1 MIRRFNRRQRIRAV
15 GSILIGIVAYLLAF
29 AFFYFVA
36 NRAASMLPP
45 GLPDCFESAASASI
59 LAIITV
65 SGWIRHRRNEAAD
78 LSVAVMWKG
87 DVDMPGAFVAQDRI
101 NQVSA
106 TAWML
111 SQLFLAGPQRILQ
124 AFDLW
129 RSCLP
134 VGTDLEQR
142 MLLLLRELRSRNQW
156 VPVESFQQHGE
167 ALAALIRTG
176 HVEFS
181 SIKGRLRASS

>member
-1 MIRRFNRRQRIRAV
+1 
-15 GSILIGIVAYLLAF
+15 
-29 AFFYFVA
+29 
-36 NRAASMLPP
+36 MLPP
-45 GLPDCFESAASASI
+45 GLPDWFESAASASI

-78 LSVAVMWKG
+78 LSDAVMWKG

>member
-1 MIRRFNRRQRIRAV
+1 MLRRFNRRQRIRAV

-45 GLPDCFESAASASI
+45 GLPDWFESAASASI

-78 LSVAVMWKG
+78 LSDAVMWKG

>member
-1 MIRRFNRRQRIRAV
+1 M
-15 GSILIGIVAYLLAF
+15 LLGIFAYLLAF
-29 AFFYFVA
+29 GFFHFVA

-45 GLPDCFESAASASI
+45 GLPWWFERAVSSSV
-59 LAIITV
+59 LAIISV
-65 SGWIRHRRNEAAD
+65 AGWIRHRRNEEAD
-78 LSVAVMWKG
+78 LSDAVMWKG
-87 DVDMPGAFVAQDRI
+87 DVDMPGAFVAQARI
-101 NQVSA
+101 NQISSSA
-106 TAWML
+106 WIL
-111 SQLFLAGPQRILQ
+111 SQLFLAGPLRILQ
-124 AFDLW
+124 AVDLW

-142 MLLLLRELRSRNQW
+142 MLVLLRELKARNQW
-156 VPVESFQQHGE
+156 VSVESFRHHGD

>member
-1 MIRRFNRRQRIRAV
+1 MIRRFNRRQGIRAV

-45 GLPDCFESAASASI
+45 GLPDWFESAASASI

-78 LSVAVMWKG
+78 LSDAVMWKG